1 MESYR
6 KNISFAKE
14 NMILAILNSKV
25 KDLSKLSEVNLYYE
39 NLFLKNHVIIST
51 IVIPILFRFFFFL
64 KAVSKVYSF
73 IIFL

>member
-25 KDLSKLSEVNLYYE
+25 KDLSKVSEVNLYYE

-51 IVIPILFRFFFFL
+51 IVIPILFRFFF
-64 KAVSKVYSF
+64 S
-73 IIFL
+73 